1 MRVSVDTEQMLLEVS
16 ATLGVAGGSA
26 PNALDVRFAQL
37 RITAAVSST
46 KTES

>member
-1 MRVSVDTEQMLLEVS
+1 MRVSVDTDQMLLEAS

-37 RITAAVSST
+37 RITAAVSAT
-46 KTES
+46 KTAS